1 MAELELPTL
10 TIKAVAVTIEP
21 QRPLLINRTPA
32 PDEVDVPISSTV
44 ALELLD
50 SGTAGIDAAA
60 TRVWIDGALAF
71 DGSLSPELRAP
82 FAGPRAYAA
91 QAQDFLRIVLDPAVP
106 FASQATVVV
115 RVVSNLV
122 GRGFPLDQ
130 AWSFQ
135 VEDRTAPK
143 LVAAI
148 AMASRV
154 VRLGFDEPVV
164 VSDPAGFSFAALGA
178 PAVPVTCAAATA
190 LATLVDVTLSTEM
203 TPDVSYRLVASGVR
217 DRHGNPVLPPFDTV
231 VFQGF
236 RPARHP
242 RRRFD
247 LWSMLPKHNRRSDT
261 TGDLARFIACLQ
273 EVVDLLLAEVDRF
286 PDLWDIERA
295 PTPFLDLILRDLGNP
310 FPFDLDELSK
320 RRLATVLVEMYRQK
334 GTAIGIRNAVR
345 FFLGIEIEAIT
356 GLASTALVLGESELG
371 VDWELGPSER
381 FARYAFDVK
390 VGRVLTP
397 TGRKHLRAIVNYMK
411 PAHTHFVNLIEPLPP
426 TVPDH
431 WELGLSEVGDSALLH

>member
-1 MAELELPTL
+1 MAEHELPAL
-10 TIKAVAVTIEP
+10 VVESVAATVETA
-21 QRPLLINRTPA
+21 RPLLINRAPA
-32 PDEVDVPISSTV
+32 PDETDVPINSTV
-44 ALELLD
+44 TLELVD
-50 SGTAGIDAAA
+50 SGLAGIDLAA
-60 TRVWIDGALAF
+60 TRVWVDGALAF
-71 DGSLSPELRAP
+71 DGSPTPA
-82 FAGPRAYAA
+82 FAGARAAVEQKPDA
-91 QAQDFLRIVLDPAVP
+91 LRLVLDPVVP
-106 FASQATVVV
+106 FASLATVTV
-115 RVVSNLV
+115 RVVSDLI
-122 GRGFPLDQ
+122 GGGFPLDQ
-130 AWSFQ
+130 AYSFR

-143 LVAAI
+143 LLAAI
-148 AMASRV
+148 AISQTV

-164 VSDPAGFSFAALGA
+164 VSAPAGFAFAALAA
-178 PAVPVTCAAATA
+178 PAVPVAPESAAAIG
-190 LATLVDVTLSTEM
+190 TLVDVTLSTEM
-203 TPDVSYRLVASGVR
+203 TPDVTYRVIATGVR
-217 DRHGNPVLPPFDTV
+217 DRKGNPVLAPFDAA

-320 RRLATVLVEMYRQK
+320 RRLAGVLVEMYRQK

-345 FFLGIEIEAIT
+345 FFLGLEIEAIT
-356 GLASTALVLGESELG
+356 GLAATALVLGVSELG
-371 VDWELGPSER
+371 IDWELGPSDR

-397 TGRKHLRAIVNYMK
+397 TERKHLRAIVNYMK
-411 PAHTHFVNLIEPLPP
+411 PAHTHFVDLLEPAAPIM
-426 TVPDH
+426 PDH
-431 WELGLSEVGDSALLH
+431 WELGVSEVGETTALH

>member
-1 MAELELPTL
+1 MAEHERPALVVE
-10 TIKAVAVTIEP
+10 AVAATGETA
-21 QRPLLINRTPA
+21 RPLLINRAPA
-32 PDEVDVPISSTV
+32 PDETDVPINATV
-44 ALELLD
+44 VLELVD
-50 SGTAGIDAAA
+50 SGSAGIDLAA
-60 TRVWIDGALAF
+60 TRVWIDAALAF
-71 DGSLSPELRAP
+71 DGSPTPA
-82 FAGPRAYAA
+82 FAGARAAVEQTPDA
-91 QAQDFLRIVLDPAVP
+91 LRLVLDPVVP
-106 FASQATVVV
+106 FASLATVTV

-122 GRGFPLDQ
+122 GGGFPLDQ
-130 AWSFQ
+130 AYSFH

-143 LVAAI
+143 LLAAI
-148 AMASRV
+148 ALSQTV

-164 VSDPAGFSFAALGA
+164 VSEPAGFSFASLGT
-178 PAVPVTCAAATA
+178 PAVPLAPEAAAA
-190 LATLVDVTLSTEM
+190 IETLVDVTLSTEM
-203 TPDVSYRLVASGVR
+203 TPDVNYRVVATGVR
-217 DRHGNPVLPPFDTV
+217 DRKGNPVLVPFDTA

-242 RRRFD
+242 RRRFE

-295 PTPFLDLILRDLGNP
+295 PSPFLDLILRDLGNP

-345 FFLGIEIEAIT
+345 FFLGLEIEAIT
-356 GLASTALVLGESELG
+356 GLAATALVLGVSELG
-371 VDWELGPSER
+371 VDWELGPSDR

-390 VGRVLTP
+390 VGRVLSLTE
-397 TGRKHLRAIVNYMK
+397 RKHLRAIVNYMK
-411 PAHTHFVNLIEPLPP
+411 PAHTHFVNLLEPVAPI
-426 TVPDH
+426 VPDH
-431 WELGLSEVGDSALLH
+431 WELGVSEVGPETHLH

>member
-1 MAELELPTL
+1 MMGAIDLPAL
-10 TIKAVAVTIEP
+10 VVRAVAATVEA
-21 QRPLLINRTPA
+21 QRPLLINRNPA
-32 PDEVDVPISSTV
+32 PDEAGVPISSSV
-44 ALELLD
+44 DLELVD
-50 SGTAGIDAAA
+50 SGAAGIDAAV
-60 TRVWIDGALAF
+60 TRVWIDGTLAF
-71 DGSLSPELRAP
+71 DGVLQPP
-82 FAGPRAYAA
+82 FAGPRASVA
-91 QAQDFLRIVLDPAVP
+91 QGPDFLRVVLDPAVP
-106 FASQATVVV
+106 FASQATVSV

-122 GRGFPLDQ
+122 GGGFPVDQ

-148 AMASRV
+148 AMAPRV
-154 VRLGFDEPVV
+154 VRLAFDEPVI
-164 VSDPAGFSFAALGA
+164 VSEPTGFAFATLGA
-178 PAVPVTCAAATA
+178 PAVPVSPTAAGA
-190 LATLVDVTLSTEM
+190 LDTLVDVTLSTEM
-203 TPDVSYRLVASGVR
+203 TPDVPHRVVVTGVE
-217 DRHGNPVLPPFDTV
+217 DRNGNPVLAPFDAAT
-231 VFQGF
+231 FLGF
-236 RPARHP
+236 RPPRHP

-261 TGDLARFIACLQ
+261 TGDLARFIACIQ

-295 PTPFLDLILRDLGNP
+295 PSPFLDLILRDLGNP

-345 FFLGIEIEAIT
+345 FFLGIEIEAIA

-371 VDWELGPSER
+371 VDWELGPSDR

-397 TGRKHLRAIVNYMK
+397 TERKHLRAIVNYMK
-411 PAHTHFVNLIEPLPP
+411 PAHTHFVNLIEPLLPI
-426 TVPDH
+426 VPDH
-431 WELGLSEVGDSALLH
+431 WELGVSMLAEETRLH

>member
-1 MAELELPTL
+1 MSELELPTL
-10 TIKAVAVTIEP
+10 TIRAVAATIEP

-32 PDEVDVPISSTV
+32 PDEVDVPISSTL
-44 ALELLD
+44 ALELID

-60 TRVWIDGALAF
+60 TRVWIDGVVAF
-71 DGSLSPELRAP
+71 DGSLSPELQAP
-82 FAGPRAYAA
+82 FAGPRAYVA
-91 QAQDFLRIVLDPAVP
+91 QAQDFLRVVLDPAVP

-115 RVVSNLV
+115 RVVSNVV
-122 GRGFPLDQ
+122 GGGFPLDQ
-130 AWSFQ
+130 AWTFQ

-143 LVAAI
+143 LLAAI
-148 AMASRV
+148 ALAPRV
-154 VRLGFDEPVV
+154 VRVAFDEPVV
-164 VSDPAGFSFAALGA
+164 VSDPAGFSFAALDA
-178 PAVPVTCAAATA
+178 PAVPVTCDAATA
-190 LATLVDVTLSTEM
+190 LVTLVDVTLSTEV
-203 TPDVSYRLVASGVR
+203 TPDVRYRVVAAGVR
-217 DRHGNPVLPPFDTV
+217 DRHGNPVLPPFDTA

-371 VDWELGPSER
+371 VDWELGPSDR

-397 TGRKHLRAIVNYMK
+397 TERKHLRAIVNYMK

-426 TVPDH
+426 IVPDH
-431 WELGLSEVGDSALLH
+431 WELGVSEIGIETVLH

>member
-1 MAELELPTL
+1 MAELELPAL
-10 TIKAVAVTIEP
+10 VVESVAATVETA
-21 QRPLLINRTPA
+21 RPLLINRAPG
-32 PDEVDVPISSTV
+32 PDETDVPINATV
-44 ALELLD
+44 ALELVD
-50 SGTAGIDAAA
+50 SGLAGIDLTA
-60 TRVWIDGALAF
+60 TRVWIDGVLAF
-71 DGSLSPELRAP
+71 DGTPTPA
-82 FAGPRAYAA
+82 FAGARAAVEQTPDA
-91 QAQDFLRIVLDPAVP
+91 LRLVLDAVVP
-106 FASQATVVV
+106 FASLATVTV

-122 GRGFPLDQ
+122 GGGFPLDQ
-130 AWSFQ
+130 AYSFQ

-143 LVAAI
+143 LLAAI
-148 AMASRV
+148 AISQTV

-164 VSDPAGFSFAALGA
+164 VSDTAGFSFAALGA
-178 PAVPVTCAAATA
+178 PAVPVAPESAAATE
-190 LATLVDVTLSTEM
+190 TLVDVTLSTEM
-203 TPDVSYRLVASGVR
+203 TPDITYRVVASGVR
-217 DRHGNPVLPPFDTV
+217 DRKGNPVLAPFDTA

-310 FPFDLDELSK
+310 FPFDLDELGK

-345 FFLGIEIEAIT
+345 FFLGLEIEAIT
-356 GLASTALVLGESELG
+356 GLAATALVLGVSELG
-371 VDWELGPSER
+371 IDWELGPSDR

-390 VGRVLTP
+390 VGRVLTA
-397 TGRKHLRAIVNYMK
+397 TERKHLRAIVNYMK
-411 PAHTHFVNLIEPLPP
+411 PAHTHFVNLLEPTTPIA
-426 TVPDH
+426 PDH
-431 WELGLSEVGDSALLH
+431 WELGVSEIGDSSLLH

>member
-1 MAELELPTL
+1 MAEHELPAL
-10 TIKAVAVTIEP
+10 VVESVAATVETA
-21 QRPLLINRTPA
+21 RPLLINRAPA
-32 PDEVDVPISSTV
+32 PDETDVPINATV
-44 ALELLD
+44 VLEFVD
-50 SGTAGIDAAA
+50 SGSAGIDLAA
-60 TRVWIDGALAF
+60 TRVWIDAALAF
-71 DGSLSPELRAP
+71 DGSPTPA
-82 FAGPRAYAA
+82 FAGGRAAVDQTPDA
-91 QAQDFLRIVLDPAVP
+91 LRLVLDPVVP
-106 FASQATVVV
+106 FASLATVTV

-122 GRGFPLDQ
+122 LGGFLLDL
-130 AWSFQ
+130 AYSFQ

-143 LVAAI
+143 LLAAI
-148 AMASRV
+148 AISQTV
-154 VRLGFDEPVV
+154 VRLGFDEPAV
-164 VSDPAGFSFAALGA
+164 VSDTAGFSFAALGA
-178 PAVPVTCAAATA
+178 PAVPVAPESAAAIE
-190 LATLVDVTLSTEM
+190 TLVDVTLSTEM
-203 TPDVSYRLVASGVR
+203 TPDVTYRVIATGVR
-217 DRHGNPVLPPFDTV
+217 DRKGNPVLAPFDTA
-231 VFQGF
+231 VFHGF

-273 EVVDLLLAEVDRF
+273 EVVDLLLVEVDRF

-295 PTPFLDLILRDLGNP
+295 PSPFLDLILRDLGNP

-345 FFLGIEIEAIT
+345 FFLGIDIQAIT

-371 VDWELGPSER
+371 VDWELGPSDR

-397 TGRKHLRAIVNYMK
+397 TERKHLRAIVNYMK

-426 TVPDH
+426 IVPDH
-431 WELGLSEVGDSALLH
+431 WELGASEVGETTFLH

>member
-1 MAELELPTL
+1 MAEFELPAL
-10 TIKAVAVTIEP
+10 VVRAVAATIEA
-21 QRPLLINRTPA
+21 QQPLLINRNPA
-32 PDEVDVPISSTV
+32 PDEADVPIASTV
-44 ALELLD
+44 ALELVD
-50 SGTAGIDAAA
+50 SGTAGIDAVA
-60 TRVWIDGALAF
+60 TRVWIDGTLAF
-71 DGSLSPELRAP
+71 DGVLQSP
-82 FAGPRAYAA
+82 FAGARASVA
-91 QAQDFLRIVLDPAVP
+91 QGLDFLRVVLDPAVP
-106 FASQATVVV
+106 FASQAIVNV

-122 GRGFPLDQ
+122 GGGFPLDQ

-143 LVAAI
+143 LLAAI
-148 AMASRV
+148 ARAPRIVRV
-154 VRLGFDEPVV
+154 AFDEPVV
-164 VSDPAGFSFAALGA
+164 VSDPSGFLFAALGA
-178 PAVPVTCAAATA
+178 PAVPVTCEVASA
-190 LATLVDVTLSTEM
+190 LATLVDLTLSTEM
-203 TPDVSYRLVASGVR
+203 TPDVSYRVVAAGVR
-217 DRHGNPVLPPFDTV
+217 DREGNLVLPPFDTA

-247 LWSMLPKHNRRSDT
+247 LWSMLPKHNRRGDT

-310 FPFDLDELSK
+310 FPLDLDELSK

-334 GTAIGIRNAVR
+334 GTAVGIRNAVR

-371 VDWELGPSER
+371 VDWELGPSDR

-397 TGRKHLRAIVNYMK
+397 TERKHLRAIVNYMK

-426 TVPDH
+426 IVPDH
-431 WELGLSEVGDSALLH
+431 WELGASEVGETTFLH

>member
-1 MAELELPTL
+1 MAEFELPAL
-10 TIKAVAVTIEP
+10 VVRAVAATIEV
-21 QRPLLINRTPA
+21 QRPLLINRNPA
-32 PDEVDVPISSTV
+32 PDESGVPLSSTV
-44 ALELLD
+44 ALELVD
-50 SGTAGIDAAA
+50 SGVAGIDAAA
-60 TRVWIDGALAF
+60 TRIWIDGTLAF
-71 DGSLSPELRAP
+71 DGALQSP
-82 FAGPRAYAA
+82 FARPRASVA
-91 QAQDFLRIVLDPAVP
+91 QGPDFLRVVFDPAVP
-106 FASQATVVV
+106 FASQATVAV

-122 GRGFPLDQ
+122 GGGFPLDQ

-143 LVAAI
+143 LLAAI
-148 AMASRV
+148 AMAPRV
-154 VRLGFDEPVV
+154 VRLAFDELVI
-164 VSDPAGFSFAALGA
+164 VSDPMGFGFVAFGA
-178 PAVPVTCAAATA
+178 PAVPVSPTAAGA
-190 LATLVDVTLSTEM
+190 LDTLVDVTLSTEM
-203 TPDVSYRLVASGVR
+203 TPDVPYRVVVSGVA
-217 DRHGNPVLPPFDTV
+217 DRNGNPVLAPFDTAT
-231 VFQGF
+231 FQGF

-295 PTPFLDLILRDLGNP
+295 PSPFLDLILRDLGNP

-345 FFLGIEIEAIT
+345 FFLGIEIDAIT

-371 VDWELGPSER
+371 VDWELGPSDR

-397 TGRKHLRAIVNYMK
+397 TERKHLRAIVNYMK
-411 PAHTHFVNLIEPLPP
+411 PAHTHFVNLQEPTAPI
-426 TVPDH
+426 VPDH
-431 WELGLSEVGDSALLH
+431 WELGVSEIGWSTVVH